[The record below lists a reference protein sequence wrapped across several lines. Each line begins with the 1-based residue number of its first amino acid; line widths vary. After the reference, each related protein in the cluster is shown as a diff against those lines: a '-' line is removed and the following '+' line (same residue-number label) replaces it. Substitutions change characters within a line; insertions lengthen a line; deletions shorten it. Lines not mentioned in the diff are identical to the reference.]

1 MKSPISDVL
10 RSKSA
15 RLLTISPSATVV
27 QAVRL
32 MNEAGFGSVTVLEE
46 DRLAGIFTERDVLM
60 RVIDAERDPATT
72 LVEDVMTPDPL
83 CIGPDAL
90 VEDVIVLITENH
102 CRHLPVVEDGHL
114 VGLISIGDLMRWV
127 VRDQDRRID
136 AMLRAMRVVS
146 HD

>member
-10 RSKSA
+10 RSKGE
-15 RLLTISPSATVV
+15 RMLTTSPDCTVAE
-27 QAVRL
+27 AVSL
-32 MNEAGFGSVTVLEE
+32 MNEAGFGSVTVL
-46 DRLAGIFTERDVLM
+46 DGGRLAGIFTERDVLA
-60 RVIDAERDPATT
+60 RVIDAQRDPATT
-72 LVEDVMTPDPL
+72 LVDEVMTPDPL

-102 CRHLPVVEDGHL
+102 CRHLPVVEDGSL

>member
-10 RSKSA
+10 RSKGE
-15 RLLTISPSATVV
+15 RTLTTSPDCTVAE
-27 QAVRL
+27 AVSL
-32 MNEAGFGSVTVLEE
+32 MNEAGFGSVTVL
-46 DRLAGIFTERDVLM
+46 DGGRLAGIFTERDVLA
-60 RVIDAERDPATT
+60 RVIDAQRDPATT
-72 LVEDVMTPDPL
+72 LVDEVMTPDPL

-102 CRHLPVVEDGHL
+102 CRHLPVVEDGSL